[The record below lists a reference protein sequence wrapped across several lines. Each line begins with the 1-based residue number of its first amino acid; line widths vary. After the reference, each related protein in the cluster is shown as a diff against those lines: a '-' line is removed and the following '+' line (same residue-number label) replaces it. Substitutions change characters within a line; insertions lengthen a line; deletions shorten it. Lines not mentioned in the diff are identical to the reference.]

1 MIVTRTWLNEFIDI
15 SKISDEDLCETFNAI
30 GLEVDSIKKIVVP
43 SKVVVG
49 EIISCQ
55 KHPNADKL
63 NVCQVDIGSGVRQ
76 IVCGAA
82 NVVDAKYV
90 AVATIGA
97 VLPGNFK
104 IKHAELRGIESEG
117 MICAASELGLPDMGE
132 GIMVLDESIGELKL
146 GQNLN
151 SYKKIVD
158 TIIELEL
165 TANRGDCLGIYGVAR
180 DLSAALNI
188 EMIPFEHTKVTHIKV
203 GIARKAELR
212 TKGKIDTDLCYK
224 LANIKKNKSNFLIKL
239 RLSIINI
246 EAQTPLIELLMYTIH
261 ATGVA
266 LRMYDCA
273 SFCTSNNKKI
283 IVQVEKEKRGITYV
297 HANEKHIS
305 IVGTHQVKETEPSI
319 HSTGVLIEASYID
332 PDLLSEAITS
342 TKLQRD
348 DLYYRTS
355 RGSNPDLAFG
365 LSYLMSLMERYAD
378 AGCYAGSLD
387 TEVKRKNKK
396 IAVNINEISTI
407 IGTKI
412 ELHKIVVILKR
423 LGFEIAM
430 MGNHKFAATVPFF
443 RHDIKNIQD
452 IAEEILRIVGINN
465 IPTRALSF
473 VEKMHLNETSYRYK
487 IRKSLR
493 NRAVSVG
500 FYENISYV
508 FSEKAVLQ
516 KYGFETIQDTMALA
530 NPIAEDL
537 NTLRSTLLVNLL
549 MAVKRNVGYSKKLIS
564 LFEIGAVFNTH
575 RKQSEKMAFVFTGQ
589 METEN
594 VENAGKPQMIDF
606 ATFAQKLGVVIGHF
620 DLVPCSSKNGLIH
633 PYQSADIIVNG
644 HVSGFISKLHP
655 TVQEA
660 YDIPTTFIAE
670 VDFEM
675 LLPKHINAEPISK
688 FQGVYKD
695 ISIVIDK
702 SLNYFEVAKVLNKLN
717 LPMLKESYPID
728 IYTDKKLGDK
738 KSLTIRFF
746 IQSMD
751 KTLEENDIESMMNQI
766 METLQKQC
774 GAELR

>member
-1 MIVTRTWLNEFIDI
+1 
-15 SKISDEDLCETFNAI
+15 
-30 GLEVDSIKKIVVP
+30 
-43 SKVVVG
+43 
-49 EIISCQ
+49 
-55 KHPNADKL
+55 
-63 NVCQVDIGSGVRQ
+63 
-76 IVCGAA
+76 
-82 NVVDAKYV
+82 
-90 AVATIGA
+90 
-97 VLPGNFK
+97 
-104 IKHAELRGIESEG
+104 
-117 MICAASELGLPDMGE
+117 
-132 GIMVLDESIGELKL
+132 
-146 GQNLN
+146 
-151 SYKKIVD
+151 
-158 TIIELEL
+158 
-165 TANRGDCLGIYGVAR
+165 
-180 DLSAALNI
+180 
-188 EMIPFEHTKVTHIKV
+188 
-203 GIARKAELR
+203 
-212 TKGKIDTDLCYK
+212 
-224 LANIKKNKSNFLIKL
+224 
-239 RLSIINI
+239 
-246 EAQTPLIELLMYTIH
+246 
-261 ATGVA
+261 
-266 LRMYDCA
+266 
-273 SFCTSNNKKI
+273 
-283 IVQVEKEKRGITYV
+283 
-297 HANEKHIS
+297 
-305 IVGTHQVKETEPSI
+305 
-319 HSTGVLIEASYID
+319 
-332 PDLLSEAITS
+332 
-342 TKLQRD
+342 
-348 DLYYRTS
+348 
-355 RGSNPDLAFG
+355 
-365 LSYLMSLMERYAD
+365 
-378 AGCYAGSLD
+378 
-387 TEVKRKNKK
+387 
-396 IAVNINEISTI
+396 
-407 IGTKI
+407 
-412 ELHKIVVILKR
+412 
-423 LGFEIAM
+423 
-430 MGNHKFAATVPFF
+430 
-443 RHDIKNIQD
+443 
-452 IAEEILRIVGINN
+452 
-465 IPTRALSF
+465 
-473 VEKMHLNETSYRYK
+473 
-487 IRKSLR
+487 

-633 PYQSADIIVNG
+633 PYQSADIIING